1 MSLAKEI
8 KPHYTYEDYRHWEGR
23 WEIIDGEAFA
33 MSPAPMPKHQIVSA
47 KITTQLTTALESCRE
62 CEAYL
67 PIDWHVAED
76 TIVQPDNLVLCY
88 KPEGSYIT
96 KAPSLIFEVVSPST
110 AAKDEHLKFDIYQ
123 REGVLYYVLIYP
135 DEKLA
140 KVYRLTGDGRY
151 AKALDA
157 TDETFT
163 FDLKKCSID
172 FDFSKI
178 WNYPYPQ

>member
-1 MSLAKEI
+1 MSLAKDI
-8 KPHYTYEDYRHWEGR
+8 KPHYTYKDYRHWEGR

-33 MSPAPMPKHQIVSA
+33 MSPAPMPKHQIISA

-67 PIDWHVAED
+67 PIDWHVTDD

-88 KPEGSYIT
+88 TPEGSYIT
-96 KAPSLIFEVVSPST
+96 KAPSLIFEVVFPST

-123 REGVLYYVLIYP
+123 REGVLYYILVYP

-140 KVYRLTGDGRY
+140 KVYRLTEDGRY

-163 FDLKKCSID
+163 FDLKKCTID

-178 WNYPYPQ
+178 WN